1 MVTASSKLHL
11 RLCPWAGGLRA
22 LAATSPTTSQM
33 AGTVVPC
40 KVSAVFWPIMRCLV
54 SLPYMAHG
62 SSAYGNGNDA
72 RASSLEIL
80 LFFVDD
86 SAVAI
91 TLVSGDLLHITHT
104 ARGSTEQAQ
113 AGPSGRP
120 HLTTLSEQCT
130 IPINVACVC
139 GLHTENLRRLGED
152 GAHDLRTIP
161 QPHPTG
167 SSPPAPLGRRIA
179 SHRRPPRAMSRAS
192 KPPRCVGSPSFRPDE
207 VVDDAPRL
215 QRARDLL
222 AKDDL
227 YEASRALL
235 GLPERDTYTY
245 HATASVKLAE
255 VQHVVRLGGV
265 NGLHGW
271 YRNEDGS
278 PRDPPPRADI
288 DAYIAIFNP
297 ATATASALK
306 NFGTNAK
313 KGSIRAEAAARLLEK
328 RYVHPALSSKLTVPK
343 AKSPPSQNPYYDFWA
358 WSCRNLEWCG
368 PCASSERV
376 ATSHHVLPILMH
388 HFGCATPSHEALEVL
403 RLLAAGRAVA
413 DVGSGN
419 GYWTFLLRRYGLTVH
434 PVDNMQSEWRV
445 NWVDDTSLTDGV
457 KWLAKQ
463 AGGKDMVLLLVYPVV
478 GGDGKGAFT
487 RDLVRAY
494 RGDTLAVVGTQNGN
508 GYTGF
513 RDVTMDE
520 YMRRE
525 QPEWTRVVQ
534 IPLPSFAG
542 KDEALYVFQRG
553 ERVPQTT
560 PPPP

>member
-1 MVTASSKLHL
+1 
-11 RLCPWAGGLRA
+11 
-22 LAATSPTTSQM
+22 
-33 AGTVVPC
+33 
-40 KVSAVFWPIMRCLV
+40 
-54 SLPYMAHG
+54 
-62 SSAYGNGNDA
+62 
-72 RASSLEIL
+72 
-80 LFFVDD
+80 
-86 SAVAI
+86 
-91 TLVSGDLLHITHT
+91 
-104 ARGSTEQAQ
+104 
-113 AGPSGRP
+113 
-120 HLTTLSEQCT
+120 
-130 IPINVACVC
+130 
-139 GLHTENLRRLGED
+139 
-152 GAHDLRTIP
+152 
-161 QPHPTG
+161 
-167 SSPPAPLGRRIA
+167 
-179 SHRRPPRAMSRAS
+179 MSRAS

-457 KWLAKQ
+457 KWLAKH

-542 KDEALYVFQRG
+542 KDEALYIFQRG
-553 ERVPQTT
+553 ERVPHT
-560 PPPP
+560 PPP